1 MKKPLPPASAARGGR
16 GGGSGRGGSGRRGGG
31 RGRGGGGVLRL
42 GVLEKYVPRADGGVR
57 KGFRGRKRYMAPQRT
72 HLSANELRKRRK
84 VLNDARTVQK
94 YRKMIGR
101 ERKATGTDRMSGLVG
116 GDGRT
121 EEEEEEGEGE
131 EEGDEEEEEE
141 VVGEDREEENEEEEE
156 GSQDDVSSDEE
167 EEEEAGLEDQ
177 VVCGLGMGSKREE
190 AAQEWERGGVGK
202 GRGRGRGLGGGRG
215 GERAVAGGSVR
226 GVEGGRRGGEGVRQ
240 RPLNRLERIWK
251 KREEE
256 AARQAAEREAKWREM
271 EEGRRKREEVERR
284 RELRGQMRKRTKS
297 GQVVMKVRMEHL
309 LESIQRNQQ
318 K

>member
-1 MKKPLPPASAARGGR
+1 MKPLSPSSAARGGGGGGR
-16 GGGSGRGGSGRRGGG
+16 GGSARGRGGSGRGGGG

-101 ERKATGTDRMSGLVG
+101 EKKASGPDQTNGLVG
-116 GDGRT
+116 GYGRT
-121 EEEEEEGEGE
+121 EEEGEEGEGE
-131 EEGDEEEEEE
+131 EEVEGEDGEEEKEEEEEE
-141 VVGEDREEENEEEEE
+141 EAG
-156 GSQDDVSSDEE
+156 QDDVSSDEE
-167 EEEEAGLEDQ
+167 EEGGAGLEDQ
-177 VVCGLGMGSKREE
+177 DIGGLGTRKNGEE
-190 AAQEWERGGVGK
+190 GAQEWERGGVSK
-202 GRGRGRGLGGGRG
+202 GRGRSRGPGGGRG
-215 GERAVAGGSVR
+215 GVVGGNVR
-226 GVEGGRRGGEGVRQ
+226 GAEGGRGEGEGVRQ

-256 AARQAAEREAKWREM
+256 AARQAAAREAKRREV
-271 EEGRRKREEVERR
+271 EEGRRKREEVERRR

-309 LESIQRNQQ
+309 LESIQRSQG